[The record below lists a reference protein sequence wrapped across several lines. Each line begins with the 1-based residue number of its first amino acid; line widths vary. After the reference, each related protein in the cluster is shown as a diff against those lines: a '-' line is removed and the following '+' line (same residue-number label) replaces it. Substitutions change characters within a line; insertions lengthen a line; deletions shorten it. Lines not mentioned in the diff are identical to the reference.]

1 MSNTR
6 NLAGLLNS
14 SGFVPLPTKVAGVL
28 PDANAPSG
36 SVIQVVSTT
45 KTDTF
50 SSGSNGT
57 FDITGLSAV
66 ITPSSTSSKILVFV
80 KVNVGNSGA
89 QNTSFTLQL
98 YRGATLINAGDAAG
112 SRIRGFAGSEEGIS
126 DGSFGQYQTYDFSTT
141 FLDSPSSTSSLTYKV
156 SVVLSQINVFYV
168 NRTAS
173 DGDTAAFSRN
183 TSNITL
189 MEIAA

>member
-1 MSNTR
+1 MASI
-6 NLAGLLNS
+6 AKFDEWQNS
-14 SGFVPLPTKVAGVL
+14 AGVKYGTVL
-28 PDANAPSG
+28 
-36 SVIQVVSTT
+36 QVVSTT

-98 YRGATLINAGDAAG
+98 YRGATLINAGDSAG

-126 DGSFGQYQTYDFSTT
+126 TNGYGTYQTYDYSTT

-156 SVVLSQINVFYV
+156 SVVLSQVNTFYV
-168 NRTAS
+168 NRTGTDNDA
-173 DGDTAAFSRN
+173 AAFSRN

-189 MEIAA
+189 MEIQA